1 MPFIEDS
8 TANDDSEDKVKE
20 TEKADKELPTSLV
33 KKDSIEE
40 TLICQIC
47 QVN

>member
-1 MPFIEDS
+1 MTDTSPKESTKEIGCVSDDAGDS
-8 TANDDSEDKVKE
+8 VRPKP
-20 TEKADKELPTSLV
+20 ELE